1 MNDEIALLFAGE
13 ATPQDVVDATQQA
26 ADQEK

>member
-1 MNDEIALLFAGE
+1 MNDEMPLLCAGQ

-26 ADQEK
+26 ADQES